1 MKIHNITFNA
11 SNWVDG
17 EQTLKYR
24 ELKDGRVKFD
34 YRGESWVMSSI
45 LREDVGLSTDFL
57 QCKVYRANCFDR
69 PVSEFPTVKLMK
81 FDRDLE
87 WTSTDDD
94 YINGITREHSSR
106 VIAAC
111 QILANIV

>member
-24 ELKDGRVKFD
+24 ELNDGRVKFD
-34 YRGESWVMSSI
+34 YRGESWVMSPI
-45 LREDVGLSTDFL
+45 LRQSAGWDFME
-57 QCKVYRANCFDR
+57 CKVYRANR
-69 PVSEFPTVKLMK
+69 TVSEYPTVKLMK
-81 FDRDLE
+81 SERDDE
-87 WTSTDDD
+87 WCATDDD

-111 QILANIV
+111 QILANII